1 MSRRWPAATVY
12 LAMSGAEGFLFRMM
26 SVIFSVFLIVQV
38 GLDPFQ
44 LVLMGTILEVTYFVF
59 EVPTGLLADL
69 VSRRASVIVGW
80 LGSGVAF
87 AMLGWSDSFAMA
99 ALSQALW
106 AISAT
111 FVSGADVAWITDEV
125 GEEQARSLYVR
136 AGQVWTVWAL
146 LGIGAGAGLA
156 ALTSLSTAIVAS
168 GVGTFLVGLGL
179 IVVMPEERFRRP
191 ERSHGDRLGRSMVRT
206 LKEGIG
212 EVRAHHVLVLV
223 LATAALHGAST
234 EGFDRLADLHI
245 LRDVGL
251 PTVDGVAPVLWFG
264 VIDAGGLVLGL
275 VALAVVKRRDLG
287 GQVAVARLLMVIDAV
302 IIASVVVF
310 AVAAG
315 FWVALG
321 AVWVVSA
328 LRSARDP
335 VFTSWLNQGLD
346 PKTRATIN
354 SLGGQADAVGQS
366 VGGPVLGMIA
376 GRVSVP
382 AAILTSGLFA
392 LPSLFLYVR
401 AMRRGSAA
409 THVPDDV
416 GERLSLE
423 DA

>member
-1 MSRRWPAATVY
+1 
-12 LAMSGAEGFLFRMM
+12 
-26 SVIFSVFLIVQV
+26 
-38 GLDPFQ
+38 
-44 LVLMGTILEVTYFVF
+44 
-59 EVPTGLLADL
+59 
-69 VSRRASVIVGW
+69 
-80 LGSGVAF
+80 
-87 AMLGWSDSFAMA
+87 
-99 ALSQALW
+99 
-106 AISAT
+106 
-111 FVSGADVAWITDEV
+111 VSGADVAWITDEV
-125 GEEQARSLYVR
+125 GEERARSLYVR

-146 LGIGAGAGLA
+146 IGIGAGAGLA

-191 ERSHGDRLGRSMVRT
+191 ERSHGDGLGRSMGRT
-206 LKEGIG
+206 LKEGIA
-212 EVRAHHVLVLV
+212 EVRAHHVLALV

-234 EGFDRLADLHI
+234 EGFDRLSDLHI
-245 LRDVGL
+245 LQVGL
-251 PTVDGVAPVLWFG
+251 PAIDGLAPVLWFG

-310 AVAAG
+310 ALAAG

-321 AVWVVSA
+321 AVWIVSA

-376 GRVSVP
+376 SRRSVT
-382 AAILTSGLFA
+382 AAIVTSGLFA
-392 LPSLFLYVR
+392 LPSLFLYAR
-401 AMRRGSAA
+401 AIRRGSAA
-409 THVPDDV
+409 TRAPTDI
-416 GERLSLE
+416 GEPLE
-423 DA
+423 LDEA